1 MLPDRIEYVACH
13 KNKVNESTITSSL
26 KTYVKKLLKLW
37 KLFLFLKF
45 PCVHLHPIMREK
57 IIQKS
62 AELFLT
68 LGFKSVTMD
77 DIANEMGISKK
88 TIYVHF
94 ENKTKLVE
102 AVTFSLFENICD
114 GIDCICDASHNPIE
128 ELYDIKMYV
137 MNYLKNEKT
146 SPQHQLKKYYPQIFQ
161 RLQLKQFEKMHVS
174 VKESIQ
180 NGVDTGLFR
189 PNIDVDFISRMYFN
203 GMSGIKDETIFP
215 SQNFTMDYLM
225 ESYLEYH
232 LRAIV
237 TDKGLKILNKFINN
251 QS

>member
-1 MLPDRIEYVACH
+1 
-13 KNKVNESTITSSL
+13 
-26 KTYVKKLLKLW
+26 
-37 KLFLFLKF
+37 
-45 PCVHLHPIMREK
+45 MREK
-57 IIQKS
+57 IINKA
-62 AELFLT
+62 AEMFLN

-102 AVTFSLFENICD
+102 EVTFTVFENICH
-114 GIDCICDASHNPIE
+114 GIDCICDASANPIQ
-128 ELYDIKMYV
+128 ELYDVKMYV
-137 MNYLKNEKT
+137 MHYLKDEKT
-146 SPQHQLKKYYPQIFQ
+146 SPQYQLKKYYPQIYQ
-161 RLQLKQFEKMHVS
+161 RLHFRQFEKMHES
-174 VKESIQ
+174 VRESIQ
-180 NGVDTGLFR
+180 KGVDTGLFR

-203 GMSGIKDETIFP
+203 GMTGIKDETIFP
-215 SQNFTMDYLM
+215 QTLFTMDYLM

-237 TDKGLKILNKFINN
+237 TDKGLNMLDKFIKN

>member
-1 MLPDRIEYVACH
+1 
-13 KNKVNESTITSSL
+13 
-26 KTYVKKLLKLW
+26 
-37 KLFLFLKF
+37 
-45 PCVHLHPIMREK
+45 MREN

-62 AELFLT
+62 AELFLN

-102 AVTFSLFENICD
+102 AVTFTVFENICQ
-114 GIDCICDASHNPIE
+114 GIDCICDTSRNPIE

-137 MNYLKNEKT
+137 MHYLKDEKT
-146 SPQHQLKKYYPQIFQ
+146 SPQFQLKKYYPQIYQ
-161 RLQLKQFEKMHVS
+161 RLHFKQFEKMHES

-180 NGVDTGLFR
+180 KGIETELFR
-189 PNIDVDFISRMYFN
+189 SNINVEFISRMYFN
-203 GMSGIKDETIFP
+203 GMVGIKDETIFP
-215 SQNFTMDYLM
+215 QSIFSMDYLM

-237 TDKGLKILNKFINN
+237 TEKGLKILDKFINN